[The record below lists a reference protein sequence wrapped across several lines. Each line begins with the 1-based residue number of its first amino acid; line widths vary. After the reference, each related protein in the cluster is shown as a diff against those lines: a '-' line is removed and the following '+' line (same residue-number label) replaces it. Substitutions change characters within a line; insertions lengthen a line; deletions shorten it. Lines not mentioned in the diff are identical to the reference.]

1 MDNPER
7 MKVLSLRQ
15 YLAILLAGLLCGQL
29 TADNKTVPIS
39 EHISVLSPGTLVEVS
54 LHSGKKERGYRNP
67 NSFDFE
73 APKPEPR
80 KPSLNR
86 LPRREVNPRLQKQR
100 LTYTLNS
107 VPPTLSEILDS
118 QQPALYEVR
127 SHAHGP
133 QGSAPITP
141 EMLLQLPSG
150 DLFGW
155 SQNAGMGWNPAKLGG
170 KEVLILSTHGGIR
183 REDGTPVA
191 LGYHTGHW
199 EVGLLMQAA
208 AEELSSRDAIPFAA
222 YCTDPCDGRTQGTV
236 GMFDSLPFRNDAAI
250 VFRRQIRS
258 LPTRSAVLGV
268 ATCDKGLPAM
278 MLALAGTPDLPC
290 VLIPGGVTL
299 LSDQGEDAGRVQT
312 VGVRYAHGEITLE
325 DAAENMCRACASPGG
340 GCQFLGTAATS
351 QVVAEA
357 LGITLTHA
365 ALAPSGQPIWL
376 DMARRSARAALA
388 MVANGT
394 RMKDILTDASIR
406 NAMMV
411 HAAFGGSTNLI
422 LHLPA
427 VAHAAKLRRP
437 TAQDW
442 AHTNRQVP
450 RIVDALP
457 NGPRSFP
464 TVQVFLAGAVPEVML
479 HLRRAGLLETDAR
492 TISGESLGTMLD
504 WWEQSE
510 RRHELRKRLQ
520 EMDGIDPDDV
530 IMSPDVAKSR
540 GLTSTVTF
548 PHGNLAPGGSVIKST
563 AIDPTL
569 VDADGVYRKRGPAR
583 VFQSETSVIAA
594 IKSHGPDQLV
604 AGQIIVLICRGPMG
618 SGMEELYQVTSALK
632 HLSFGKHIA
641 LLTDARFSGVSTG
654 ACIGHVTPE
663 ALAGGPCGKI
673 LEGDLIEIII
683 DRNNLEGTVNL
694 VGEQGREFSAEEG
707 TKVLAA
713 RPMRAGLAPDPRLP
727 EDTKLWAALQ
737 NVSGGTW
744 GGCVYDTDLILA
756 ALNK

>member
-7 MKVLSLRQ
+7 MKVLGLRQ

-73 APKPEPR
+73 APKPEQR

-479 HLRRAGLLETDAR
+479 HLRRAGLLATDAR

-520 EMDGIDPDDV
+520 EMDGIDPNDV

-641 LLTDARFSGVSTG
+641 LLQILRPILVDGRSIAIHSHLRQITHRRTFARGL
-654 ACIGHVTPE
+654 H
-663 ALAGGPCGKI
+663 
-673 LEGDLIEIII
+673 
-683 DRNNLEGTVNL
+683 
-694 VGEQGREFSAEEG
+694 
-707 TKVLAA
+707 A
-713 RPMRAGLAPDPRLP
+713 RMRLRS
-727 EDTKLWAALQ
+727 
-737 NVSGGTW
+737 VSGPPHHTHPSP
-744 GGCVYDTDLILA
+744 
-756 ALNK
+756 